1 MKHCYMTII
10 HIAQTMHK
18 DFLYCFI
25 MKHILQ
31 AFSIEGKTSV
41 FYTITIERDISLRRR
56 PWTD

>member
-1 MKHCYMTII
+1 MTII

-31 AFSIEGKTSV
+31 AFPIEGKTSV